1 MKKTTVTGLEEKW
14 EVFLVYI
21 INLLGFIFAFMIYDY
36 LSEDIKFHY
45 KQSGTIWLVNI
56 IINIVASI
64 LGGIIGTGILTYV
77 SSCISIILFVFI
89 IITIVKAFEGTRY
102 EIPVI
107 SDLAKSIW
115 K

>member
-21 INLLGFIFAFMIYDY
+21 VSLLGFIFAFMKYDY

-45 KQSGTIWLVNI
+45 RQSGTIWLVNVV
-56 IINIVASI
+56 INIAASI
-64 LGGIIGTGILTYV
+64 LGGIIGTGIL
-77 SSCISIILFVFI
+77 
-89 IITIVKAFEGTRY
+89 TIVKAFEGTRY

>member
-21 INLLGFIFAFMIYDY
+21 VSLLGFIFAFMKYDY

-45 KQSGTIWLVNI
+45 RQSGTIWLVNVV
-56 IINIVASI
+56 INIAASI

-77 SSCISIILFVFI
+77 SSCISIILLVFI

>member
-1 MKKTTVTGLEEKW
+1 MKKTTVTVLEEKW
-14 EVFLVYI
+14 EVFLVFI
-21 INLLGFIFAFMIYDY
+21 INLLGFIFAFMKYDY

-45 KQSGTIWLVNI
+45 KQSGTIWLVNV
-56 IINIVASI
+56 IINIATSI
-64 LGGIIGTGILTYV
+64 LGGIIGTGILMYV
-77 SSCISIILFVFI
+77 SSCISIILLVFI

-107 SDLAKSIW
+107 SDLAKAIW

>member
-21 INLLGFIFAFMIYDY
+21 INLLGFIFAFMKYDY

-56 IINIVASI
+56 IINIATSI
-64 LGGIIGTGILTYV
+64 LGGIIGTGILMYV
-77 SSCISIILFVFI
+77 SSCISIILLVFI

-107 SDLAKSIW
+107 SDLTKAIW